1 MRDLNVDYRLIYYDA
16 DALNLI
22 SLVFNNNIKYIKN
35 KRIKIIKLVL
45 LKFKVF
51 NIINYILL
59 ISRDDINSFNTL
71 S

>member
-1 MRDLNVDYRLIYYDA
+1 MRGLNVDYRFIYYNI

-22 SLVFNNNIKYIKN
+22 NLIFNNNIKYVKN

-45 LKFKVF
+45 LEFEVF
-51 NIINYILL
+51 NIINYILF
-59 ISRDDINSFNTL
+59 IFRDNINSFNTL

>member
-1 MRDLNVDYRLIYYDA
+1 MRGLNVDYRLIRYNI

-22 SLVFNNNIKYIKN
+22 SLIFNNNIKYIKN
-35 KRIKIIKLVL
+35 KKIKIVELVL

-59 ISRDDINSFNTL
+59 IFRDDINSFNTL